1 MSRPLHLLLV
11 EDCDADAELIGAE
24 LQAHGYAPDCQRVQT
39 EPDFLAQLARGP
51 WDVVIADYRL
61 PRFSAMRALEIVQ
74 ARRVDLPF
82 IIVSG
87 TIGEEVA
94 VAAMKAGAHDYVM
107 KGKLARLVPAVEREL
122 REAEV
127 RRARARVEQ
136 EVRFQAR
143 LLQAVGQAVLAIDAA
158 GRITYWN
165 GAAEQLYGWP
175 AAEAEGRELNA
186 LLRPANGSSAQPA
199 PGAEPEPGRNWSG
212 EVVLRRRDGSRV
224 TALVTNA
231 PVIDSDGRIAG
242 MIQVSTDVTQRKLA
256 ELQLE
261 DSREQLRALAAR
273 LQSVREEERKGVSRD
288 IHDELGQVLTGLK
301 MELAWMRA
309 RLSGAEPVAREPLLE
324 KIALLGSL
332 IDASAGTIRR
342 LCAELRPGILDDLG
356 LAAAIDWQAREF
368 SRRTGIKCR
377 VTSQPKDLCLDPDSS
392 TAVFRIFQEILTNV
406 ARHAR
411 GTRVTAHLTQDETAF
426 VLEAKDDGC
435 GIPPERLS
443 GVNSLGLLGM
453 RERAMA
459 LGGRIEFAGRKNGGT
474 TVTLTVPYKQPE
486 ADTTSKPFRA
496 VAGKASSRKR

>member
-11 EDCDADAELIGAE
+11 EDCDADAELIVAE
-24 LQAHGYAPDCQRVQT
+24 LRAHGYAPACQRVQT
-39 EPDFLAQLARGP
+39 EPDFLAHLDSRP
-51 WDVVIADYRL
+51 WEVIIADYRL
-61 PRFSAMRALEIVQ
+61 PRFGAMRALEIVQ
-74 ARRVDLPF
+74 GRRVDLPF

-136 EVRFQAR
+136 EVRFQAH
-143 LLQAVGQAVLAIDAA
+143 LLQAVGQAVLATDAA
-158 GRITYWN
+158 GRISYWN
-165 GAAEQLYGWP
+165 RAAEQLYGWP
-175 AAEAEGRELNA
+175 AGEAQGRELEA
-186 LLRPANGSSAQPA
+186 LVPAQEASAQSA
-199 PGAEPEPGRNWSG
+199 AAADPEGRRNWSG
-212 EVVLRRRDGSRV
+212 ERVLRRRDGSLL

-231 PVIDSDGRIAG
+231 PVVGTKGEITG
-242 MIQVSTDVTQRKLA
+242 MIQVSTDVTERKLA
-256 ELQLE
+256 ELQLQ

-273 LQSVREEERKGVSRD
+273 LQSVREEERKGLSRD

-309 RLSGAEPVAREPLLE
+309 RLSGSEPVPREALLE

-332 IDASAGTIRR
+332 IDTSAGSIRR

-356 LAAAIDWQAREF
+356 LAAAIEWQAHEF

-377 VTSQPKDLCLDPDSS
+377 VSSQPKDLCLDPEAS

-411 GTRVTAHLTQDETAF
+411 ASRVTAHLTQDESAF
-426 VLEAKDDGC
+426 ALEAKDDGC

-453 RERAMA
+453 RERAAA
-459 LGGRIEFAGRKNGGT
+459 LGGRIEFRGRKGGGT
-474 TVTLTVPYKQPE
+474 TVTLSVPCVP
-486 ADTTSKPFRA
+486 AGAAPASKLAPA
-496 VAGKASSRKR
+496 TGKAPGRKR